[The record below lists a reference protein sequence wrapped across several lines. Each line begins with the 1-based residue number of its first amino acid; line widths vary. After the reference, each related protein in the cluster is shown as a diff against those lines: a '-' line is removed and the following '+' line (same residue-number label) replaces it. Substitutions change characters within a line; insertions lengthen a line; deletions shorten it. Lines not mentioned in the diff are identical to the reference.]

1 LMQNDLAT
9 IWFPFSRLMACCSIA
24 LQIEMQNQKHFNFI
38 LCENCFATAAHSYLY
53 CPLCFQEDR
62 YWITEVRLAALTQT
76 LKLDCRLV
84 SFRTGPEVFK
94 RLLASFLTRVKYL
107 VLKRATAVP
116 NLKDARWHPR
126 NWVVSCYL
134 FLSYLWKLVASIWDF
149 YIFSIYWGKIF
160 VPIRCCKHK
169 PKTIT
174 QLKTKR
180 SHFGHGTAEGSFVN
194 FSSPWILWSAWPP
207 WNPHSD
213 PQELL
218 F

>member
-1 LMQNDLAT
+1 M
-9 IWFPFSRLMACCSIA
+9 ISIFPDWWHVVPSPCKLKCRTR
-24 LQIEMQNQKHFNFI
+24 KHFNFI

-126 NWVVSCYL
+126 NWVVSYYL
-134 FLSYLWKLVASIWDF
+134 FLSHLWKTSG
-149 YIFSIYWGKIF
+149 IYLGLLYLFQIF

-174 QLKTKR
+174 QLKTKC
-180 SHFGHGTAEGSFVN
+180 SHFEHGTAEGSFVN

-207 WNPHSD
+207 WNPRSD
-213 PQELL
+213 PQELS

>member
-1 LMQNDLAT
+1 MWKLLCNSSTQL
-9 IWFPFSRLMACCSIA
+9 SI
-24 LQIEMQNQKHFNFI
+24 
-38 LCENCFATAAHSYLY
+38 Y

-126 NWVVSCYL
+126 NWVVSYYL
-134 FLSYLWKLVASIWDF
+134 FLSHLWKLVASIWDF
-149 YIFSIYWGKIF
+149 YIFSIYWVKSLGQ
-160 VPIRCCKHK
+160 VGAVNTSPK
-169 PKTIT
+169 PLPNWKQSVHILNMELPRVALWTFHR
-174 QLKTKR
+174 L
-180 SHFGHGTAEGSFVN
+180 GSFDPLDPLGIHVVIHKSC
-194 FSSPWILWSAWPP
+194 FSSLR
-207 WNPHSD
+207 
-213 PQELL
+213 
-218 F
+218 